1 MSLRMT
7 EEEYQEWL
15 RKRGAEKNATAKAAA
30 KQTEAERRDEAEKWY
45 RDAANIE
52 NGMLQEVPKKRKS
65 KYNNKRTTV
74 NGMTF
79 DSKHEAQVYQ
89 ELMLRKNAGELR
101 CVLRQAAFDLPGGI
115 KYIADFVTI
124 APDMSVEGIYDAKSE
139 ATKKDK
145 VYIIKKKLMKEAWGL
160 DIKEV

>member
-1 MSLRMT
+1 MCMRMT
-7 EEEYQEWL
+7 EEEYQEYL
-15 RKRGAEKNATAKAAA
+15 RKRGQKKNTAAKAAA

-52 NGMLQEVPKKRKS
+52 NGMLQEAPKKRS
-65 KYNNKRTTV
+65 KYGNKRVTV
-74 NGMTF
+74 DGMTF

-89 ELMLRKNAGELR
+89 ELTLRKNAGELR

-145 VYIIKKKLMKEAWGL
+145 VYIIKKKLMKEAWGF